1 MAGNGSFVGEGT
13 LDQECIGAARQ
24 FDYGLTVLGVT
35 RVYERA
41 AFSIQLVGDALA
53 AVLRRGPREP
63 ASGQVDGGWAFLGQL
78 RDERGVVAGHPLS
91 PDLHH
96 GAPEPE
102 ERLGTGQ
109 VERQGTFLG
118 CAVVDGEEERNDVY
132 RMVWMEVRKEDAVYG
147 EGIEAR
153 PEHAAHRARTEVED
167 KRLPTGP
174 RHDAALAPLQAWNYG
189 ARSYDGDLHV
199 PPFGRH
205 SISACQVLSLFR
217 YIECCLGWLLFER
230 PGESGDTEQGPADD
244 VRGPVCPDV
253 DPARGGCGEE
263 DQEGDPGRSVRP
275 KCVDGSE
282 QEDRA
287 QDVSAGVRV
296 GCAHVEQ

>member
-1 MAGNGSFVGEGT
+1 
-13 LDQECIGAARQ
+13 
-24 FDYGLTVLGVT
+24 
-35 RVYERA
+35 
-41 AFSIQLVGDALA
+41 
-53 AVLRRGPREP
+53 
-63 ASGQVDGGWAFLGQL
+63 
-78 RDERGVVAGHPLS
+78 
-91 PDLHH
+91 
-96 GAPEPE
+96 
-102 ERLGTGQ
+102 
-109 VERQGTFLG
+109 
-118 CAVVDGEEERNDVY
+118 
-132 RMVWMEVRKEDAVYG
+132 MEVCKEDAVYG
-147 EGIEAR
+147 EGIQAR

-167 KRLPTGP
+167 DRLPTGP
-174 RHDAALAPLQAWNYG
+174 RYDAALAPLQAWNYG

-205 SISACQVLSLFR
+205 STSAGSALRPPLVCISACQVFSLFR
-217 YIECCLGWLLFER
+217 YVECCLGWLLFER
-230 PGESGDTEQGPADD
+230 PGESGDAEQGSADD
-244 VRGPVCPDV
+244 VRGSVCSEI